1 MNVTRT
7 EQVENENPKH
17 EFNGPFFIKNK
28 ISSTKNKVEE
38 KTNGKKS
45 NFSPDNEEKWVGD
58 QRETR

>member
-45 NFSPDNEEKWVGD
+45 NFSPDNEEK
-58 QRETR
+58 